1 MKMKHSNMS
10 ATTFIKTVYYSIS
23 WEMPT
28 SNKRTGIVFR
38 PKSEDE
44 DEDNNNNVY
53 LKSNIQTNSMECTYR
68 L

>member
-1 MKMKHSNMS
+1 MKHSNLLVNTS
-10 ATTFIKTVYYSIS
+10 IETGDYSIS

-28 SNKRTGIVFR
+28 SNKRTGIFFR
-38 PKSEDE
+38 PKSE